1 MIKIILKLND
11 SLLFKKN
18 KHGEIPIM
26 KHIKNKNINIVQI
39 LLDYIIQSNNETI
52 FEIIDNN
59 KNNILHYLCKYYD
72 DNNIDFIRKIC
83 ILKPEIINNQNKNF
97 ETPII
102 LAAKN
107 SCEDII
113 YFLKGINCDMYL
125 VDIFGNSVYHYI
137 CLNELCIG
145 MAIENKENLFGYKP
159 SAYCKISLN
168 YYYFI

>member
-1 MIKIILKLND
+1 MDI
-11 SLLFKKN
+11 
-18 KHGEIPIM
+18 
-26 KHIKNKNINIVQI
+26 INILI
-39 LLDYIIQSNNETI
+39 EYIIESNNETL

-59 KNNILHYLCKYYD
+59 KDNILHYLCKHYD
-72 DNNIDFIRKIC
+72 DNNINIIRKIWV
-83 ILKPEIINNQNKNF
+83 LKPEIINNQNKNF

-107 SCEDII
+107 KCEDII
-113 YFLKGINCDMYL
+113 YFLKGINCDMNL
-125 VDIFGNSVYHYI
+125 VDIYGNSVYHYI

-145 MAIENKENLFGYKP
+145 MAIENKENMFGYKP